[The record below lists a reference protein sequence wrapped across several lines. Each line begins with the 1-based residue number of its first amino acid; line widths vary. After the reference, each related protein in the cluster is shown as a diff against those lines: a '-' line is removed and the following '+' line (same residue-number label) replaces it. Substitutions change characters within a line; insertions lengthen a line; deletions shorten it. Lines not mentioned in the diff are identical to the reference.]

1 MSAARLLAGA
11 RAATR
16 ALRGF
21 LAGFTGMPSGRLAA
35 PGRERCAAGS
45 AREALGER
53 AARRPGC
60 C

>member
-1 MSAARLLAGA
+1 MSGVLRRARG
-11 RAATR
+11 RAAAAAR

-21 LAGFTGMPSGRLAA
+21 LVGFTGMPAAHLGAGCAHGARDALA
-35 PGRERCAAGS
+35 
-45 AREALGER
+45 ER